1 MAEETTRVSETTVR
15 QGAAGAGAGAAS
27 PLESGRGTTTI
38 AETVVT
44 KVAGIAAR
52 EVAGVHALGGSASR
66 AIGSMTQRVG
76 LGDERSQGVNVEVGQ
91 REAAVDLTIMVDYGE
106 SIPQV
111 AQRVRENVIK
121 RIEGITGLSVTEV
134 NVSVGDLYFP
144 GDDVEVEQVV
154 TERRV
159 S

>member
-1 MAEETTRVSETTVR
+1 MAEETPRVSETSVR
-15 QGAAGAGAGAAS
+15 QATAGVSAAS

-52 EVAGVHALGGSASR
+52 EVAGVHALGGSTSR

-76 LGDERSQGVNVEVGQ
+76 LGDERTQGVNVEVGQ
-91 REAAVDLTIMVDYGE
+91 HEAAVDLTIMVDYGE

-121 RIEGITGLSVTEV
+121 RIEGITGLAVTEV
-134 NVSVGDLYFP
+134 NVSVDDLYFP
-144 GDDVEVEQVV
+144 GDEVEVERVV